1 MEIFKAAKE
10 RLGFN
15 FRRCTTILVLSFIVL
30 AVLVRVFVSYQDSAF
45 DLIGGLAKAKVSP
58 ANTQDVA
65 ALGFGKTVTLFFFF
79 ILLIPF
85 FLL

>member
-1 MEIFKAAKE
+1 MMEIFKAAKE

-30 AVLVRVFVSYQDSAF
+30 PVLVRVFVSYQDSAF

-65 ALGFGKTVTLFFFF
+65 ALGFGKTVT
-79 ILLIPF
+79 
-85 FLL
+85 